1 MTGDIKEVPELQGR
15 TGSRPRHDKGALPMT
30 DIAPGRDEPVPV
42 AVALLDRH
50 WPATPPLADIA
61 GASTSASVV
70 AALESDPRYVM
81 GRLQQALTVLLAVDL
96 PPMDAQTALL
106 SQALIDAIA
115 WRRHDGR
122 PCRDCGVSLCE
133 SCNADG
139 DQADRYHAL
148 ARALGAVGD
157 PLPPAGGPV

>member
-1 MTGDIKEVPELQGR
+1 
-15 TGSRPRHDKGALPMT
+15 MT
-30 DIAPGRDEPVPV
+30 DTVPGRDEPVSV

-50 WPATPPLADIA
+50 WPASPPLADIA
-61 GASTSASVV
+61 GASTSASAV
-70 AALESDPRYVM
+70 AALQSDPRYVM
-81 GRLQQALTVLLAVDL
+81 GRLQQALTALLAVDL

-139 DQADRYHAL
+139 DQVDRYHAL
-148 ARALGAVGD
+148 ARALGAVGGG
-157 PLPPAGGPV
+157 PPPPAGGPV

>member
-1 MTGDIKEVPELQGR
+1 
-15 TGSRPRHDKGALPMT
+15 MT
-30 DIAPGRDEPVPV
+30 DIAPGRDDPV
-42 AVALLDRH
+42 AVAVDLLDRH
-50 WPATPPLADIA
+50 WPASPPLADIA
-61 GASTSASVV
+61 GASTSASAV
-70 AALESDPRYVM
+70 ATLESDPRYLM

-139 DQADRYHAL
+139 DRVDRYQAL

-157 PLPPAGGPV
+157 PLPPADGPV